1 MELGFFPLDEKLG
14 LLPGGLT
21 PFVHESLVRLG
32 TWLPFEA
39 ARQLLE
45 ALLGVQVSK
54 SQAVR
59 CTEAA
64 GAAYVT
70 LQSAAADQIEREA
83 PPAATG
89 SKRMVVS
96 ADGAM
101 IPLRGGEWGE
111 VKTLAIGEV
120 QTANAKSD
128 EKGIRTRQIS
138 YFSRLTTAEQF
149 EHLTL
154 VEMHRRGVENSAQVA
169 AVMDGAEWLQS
180 FIDYH
185 CPQAV
190 RILDFPH
197 AGQRI
202 GQVGQALYG
211 EGTAE
216 TKQWTAERLHQLKHQ
231 GPQPILTEF
240 GALQEKH
247 PELPVV
253 AENRAY
259 LEKRVAQMQY
269 SSFQQQG
276 WPIGSGMVE
285 SGNKLVVEARLKGA
299 GMHWARPNVNGMLG
313 LRNIVCSDRWSQ
325 EWSLIAD
332 QLRRQA
338 RDRRKQQRQQRRL
351 DKAPPVSEPMPVPE
365 PVVSCQQPAKEKP
378 AVPAQPSGPRKP
390 APNHPWRHSPVG
402 RRLYQP
408 SENAKD

>member
-1 MELGFFPLDEKLG
+1 M
-14 LLPGGLT
+14 
-21 PFVHESLVRLG
+21 RLG
-32 TWLPFEA
+32 AWIPFDRA
-39 ARQLLE
+39 TQLLE
-45 ALLGVQVSK
+45 ALLGVQISK

-70 LQSAAADQIEREA
+70 LQNAAADQIEQEA

-89 SKRMVVS
+89 SERMVVS

-120 QTANAKSD
+120 QAAKIKSG
-128 EKGIRTRQIS
+128 EKVVRTRKIS

-154 VEMHRRGVENSAQVA
+154 AEMHRRGIENSAQVA

-185 CPQAV
+185 CPHAV

-216 TKQWTAERLHQLKHQ
+216 TKQWTLDRLHQLKHQ
-231 GPQPILTEF
+231 GPQPILTEL

-247 PELPVV
+247 PELPVL

-269 SSFQQQG
+269 PSFQQQG

-313 LRNIVCSDRWSQ
+313 LRNIVCNQRWSQ
-325 EWSLIAD
+325 EWPLIAD
-332 QLRRQA
+332 QLRKQA
-338 RDRRKQQRQQRRL
+338 RERRQQQRQQRRL
-351 DKAPPVSEPMPVPE
+351 DKAPPVSEPIPVLE
-365 PVVSCQQPAKEKP
+365 PVVNSQLPVQEYPSRPAHP
-378 AVPAQPSGPRKP
+378 CGPRKP